1 MLSQNSVMKLE
12 RQLVA
17 VREEEVGRPRQ
28 REEERGAP
36 GIVKKS
42 PRQNEGSRL
51 RQLRQ
56 KALF

>member
-1 MLSQNSVMKLE
+1 MLSQNSALKLE

-17 VREEEVGRPRQ
+17 VSEEEVGRPRQ
-28 REEERGAP
+28 REERGAP
-36 GIVKKS
+36 GIVKEKS

>member
-36 GIVKKS
+36 GIVKEKS
-42 PRQNEGSRL
+42 PGRMKDPDSGS
-51 RQLRQ
+51 
-56 KALF
+56 